1 MEFSKEYL
9 NELSSLREKTEKK
22 SLSFSNESSSGSII
36 SPSNFLDL
44 YELSNNLKLL
54 NNNQIIKSKENYDRD
69 INGQQLLD
77 IKNIRDENNNIN
89 NNTNNNI
96 TILGKKTKNIFD
108 MKKITR
114 KKRTL
119 SSEKIL
125 NPNQD
130 IKDVCPKKDLF
141 RTFKY
146 TYWDDP
152 NKNSNG
158 GRWSY
163 EEHIRFIES
172 FVNHG
177 KNWIII
183 QKHIGTRSAG
193 QIRSH
198 AQKFFLRLKELIANK
213 FGFSLSKHN
222 IKSLLDLINLIGMS
236 NKANKNRKE
245 YVINILITLTKMN
258 QENNGKR
265 YFEGKKGYFKTEIKK
280 EKMVNDKDYD
290 SLNKIN
296 NDNKELKFDDLIS
309 GIDSIKYENEDD
321 EDIFANIK
329 SNLEESN
336 ININKNNNL
345 LDLKEINVNK
355 NTDII
360 NYERNNNNNCKY
372 FNNKK
377 NQDFIGN
384 DNNSFLLS
392 DASDICSIDKAS
404 IEPIN
409 NLFEKNI
416 KSTFLKFIN

>member
-1 MEFSKEYL
+1 MKSQTMEFSKEYL
-9 NELSSLREKTEKK
+9 NELSSSREKTEKK
-22 SLSFSNESSSGSII
+22 SFSFSNESSNGSII

-77 IKNIRDENNNIN
+77 IKNIKDENNNIN

-96 TILGKKTKNIFD
+96 TLLGKKTKNIFD

-198 AQKFFLRLKELIANK
+198 AQKFFLRLKELITNK
-213 FGFSLSKHN
+213 FCFNLSKHKIN
-222 IKSLLDLINLIGMS
+222 SLLDLINLIGMS
-236 NKANKNRKE
+236 NEANKNRKE
-245 YVINILITLTKMN
+245 YIINILITLTKMN

-290 SLNKIN
+290 LLNKLN
-296 NDNKELKFDDLIS
+296 SDNKEIKFDELIS
-309 GIDSIKYENEDD
+309 GIDSIKYEDEDED
-321 EDIFANIK
+321 GEDIFPNIK

-345 LDLKEINVNK
+345 FDLKEINVNK
-355 NTDII
+355 DTNTI
-360 NYERNNNNNCKY
+360 NYEPNNNNCEY
-372 FNNKK
+372 INN
-377 NQDFIGN
+377 NE
-384 DNNSFLLS
+384 SFLLS
-392 DASDICSIDKAS
+392 DASEICCIDKAS
-404 IEPIN
+404 FEPTYLRKILN
-409 NLFEKNI
+409 RIF
-416 KSTFLKFIN
+416 

>member
-9 NELSSLREKTEKK
+9 NELSSSREKTEKK

-44 YELSNNLKLL
+44 YELTNDLKLL
-54 NNNQIIKSKENYDRD
+54 NNNPIIKSKENYDRD

-77 IKNIRDENNNIN
+77 IKNIKDENNNIN
-89 NNTNNNI
+89 TNTNNNI
-96 TILGKKTKNIFD
+96 TLLGKKTKNIFD

-141 RTFKY
+141 QTYKY

-152 NKNSNG
+152 KKNSNG

-183 QKHIGTRSAG
+183 QKHIGTRSTG

-245 YVINILITLTKMN
+245 YIINILITLTKMN

-296 NDNKELKFDDLIS
+296 NDNKEIKFDDLIS
-309 GIDSIKYENEDD
+309 GIDSIKYEDEDED
-321 EDIFANIK
+321 GEDIFPNIK

-355 NTDII
+355 NTNII
-360 NYERNNNNNCKY
+360 NYEPNNNNCEY
-372 FNNKK
+372 INN
-377 NQDFIGN
+377 NE
-384 DNNSFLLS
+384 SFLLS
-392 DASDICSIDKAS
+392 DASEICCIDKAS
-404 IEPIN
+404 VKPTYLRKILNRI
-409 NLFEKNI
+409 F
-416 KSTFLKFIN
+416 

>member
-9 NELSSLREKTEKK
+9 NELSSSREKTEKK

-77 IKNIRDENNNIN
+77 IKNIKDENNNIN

-265 YFEGKKGYFKTEIKK
+265 NGKRYFEGKKGYFKTEIKK

-336 ININKNNNL
+336 INTNKNNNL

-355 NTDII
+355 NTNIK
-360 NYERNNNNNCKY
+360 NYELNNNNCEY
-372 FNNKK
+372 INN
-377 NQDFIGN
+377 NE
-384 DNNSFLLS
+384 SFLLS
-392 DASDICSIDKAS
+392 DASEICCIDKAS
-404 IEPIN
+404 VEPTYLRKILN
-409 NLFEKNI
+409 RIF
-416 KSTFLKFIN
+416 

>member
-9 NELSSLREKTEKK
+9 NELSSSREKTEKK

-77 IKNIRDENNNIN
+77 IKNIKDENNNIN
-89 NNTNNNI
+89 TNTNNNI
-96 TILGKKTKNIFD
+96 TLLGKKTKNIFD

-198 AQKFFLRLKELIANK
+198 AQKFFLRLKELITNK
-213 FGFSLSKHN
+213 FGFNLSKHN

-280 EKMVNDKDYD
+280 EKMVNDKDCD

-296 NDNKELKFDDLIS
+296 TDNEEIKFDDLIS
-309 GIDSIKYENEDD
+309 GIDSIKYEDEEEDG
-321 EDIFANIK
+321 EDIFPNIK

-336 ININKNNNL
+336 VNINKDNNL
-345 LDLKEINVNK
+345 FDLKEINVNK
-355 NTDII
+355 DTNTI
-360 NYERNNNNNCKY
+360 NYEPNNNNCEY
-372 FNNKK
+372 INN
-377 NQDFIGN
+377 NE
-384 DNNSFLLS
+384 SFLLS
-392 DASDICSIDKAS
+392 DASEICRIDKAS
-404 IEPIN
+404 VEPTYLRKILN
-409 NLFEKNI
+409 RIF
-416 KSTFLKFIN
+416 